1 MNKRKTRI
9 RNLSRRANKIR
20 RSTGRQQ
27 RRRLTSRRRR
37 RSTGRRQRRRLTS
50 RRRSR
55 STARPKKKLKGGMK
69 VSEKKADASGD
80 EAAIAK
86 VQAELE
92 KEKAAAAAAAA
103 SEFQKRAGL
112 IEFFG
117 ASWPAVIR
125 YVDDELGLEEVGDLV
140 LCEDEEI
147 LALKSFMEED
157 LSERFTDNMKLLDR
171 LVPILKA
178 FSGDAERRVKPKPP
192 PGAPPAPRRD
202 WRVEHDN
209 FIELAKELKVNK
221 AIIDAAI
228 YYAVEQP
235 GHRRPVSANIVKV
248 IKTAQDLAA
257 AATYDVADETTA
269 PPIIAVIGYG
279 RGGAGVA
286 MELALCGC
294 NVRVYDDRRDEEK
307 EVDNTKNQV
316 VRMSDA
322 IEAYNKASGEKYEVN
337 WVEYA
342 IKALNRI
349 TFRGSLQ
356 EAVEGCQLVTECLT
370 DQAPNA
376 QDLKIKIF
384 RRISDLC
391 PPNCLL
397 TTNTTQ
403 CSIPAINEELK
414 NYAQMLRGVGSN
426 FKRVIGLRFLPPIIF
441 IPLIEV
447 VYKKGTEDQE
457 LNQLLKIM
465 SFLGKKVWHGPE
477 GPPKRRQLD
486 PAEVKKNQM
495 EGVEI
500 AIAIK
505 NRERGGEAG

>member
-55 STARPKKKLKGGMK
+55 STARPKKKLKGGMQ
-69 VSEKKADASGD
+69 VSEKKAEASGD

-92 KEKAAAAAAAA
+92 KEKAVAAAAAEERTMREKRANWR
-103 SEFQKRAGL
+103 EFQKRAGL

-125 YVDDELGLEEVGDLV
+125 YVDDDLGLEEVGDLV

-178 FSGDAERRVKPKPP
+178 FSGDAERRVKRKPP

-202 WRVEHDN
+202 WRVEHDK

-228 YYAVEQP
+228 YYAVEQH
-235 GHRRPVSANIVKV
+235 HRRPVSANIVKV

-257 AATYDVADETTA
+257 TQDLADETTA
-269 PPIIAVIGYG
+269 PYTIAVIGYG

-294 NVRVYDDRRDEEK
+294 NVRVYDDLRDEEK
-307 EVDNTKNQV
+307 EVYNTKNQV

-370 DQAPNA
+370 DQAENA

-384 RRISDLC
+384 RRISDFC

-397 TTNTTQ
+397 TTNTAK

-426 FKRVIGLRFLPPIIF
+426 YKRVIGLRFLPPIIF
-441 IPLIEV
+441 IPLIDV

-465 SFLGKKVWHGPE
+465 SFLGKKVWHGP
-477 GPPKRRQLD
+477 
-486 PAEVKKNQM
+486 
-495 EGVEI
+495 
-500 AIAIK
+500 
-505 NRERGGEAG
+505 